1 MTTKKPVAK
10 KPSAAAKPAVPSA
23 DTIGKTALLSLDEA
37 SGVAAFSRRRGQLVA
52 LPVHSVGMIHYGVRL
67 AATSA
72 LGLWALIEERGLRQ
86 DFTTLAKAGLFE
98 LSHLDGLPELAR
110 TLWYIRHRLDE
121 QVALGS
127 RATLPTELLDAATEL
142 RRDMLRVLEF
152 RLGDDAEVAA
162 RLDFIRR
169 GTGHQ
174 DLADDLVR
182 LGGLYHTHKNT
193 LSGMPRPYQPT
204 DADRA
209 SKLAAQILMTLG
221 LQPALEK
228 TGAGAKATG
237 HDNLDWGDLQ
247 ARAATLLEQS
257 YDEVAAAGRY
267 LCRHKPDLAARFA
280 PLGSVARNRRPSAK
294 DSEPAPSPTE
304 DAPKAVADIEALMR
318 ETRART
324 T

>member
-72 LGLWALIEERGLRQ
+72 LGLWALIEERGLRHVYVE
-86 DFTTLAKAGLFE
+86 TAANAT
-98 LSHLDGLPELAR
+98 PELAR

-193 LSGMPRPYQPT
+193 LSGMPRPYQST

-280 PLGSVARNRRPSAK
+280 PLGSVARNRRTSAK

-304 DAPKAVADIEALMR
+304 DAPKP
-318 ETRART
+318 
-324 T
+324 

>member
-1 MTTKKPVAK
+1 MTTKKPVSK

-52 LPVHSVGMIHYGVRL
+52 LPVHSVGVIHYGVRL

-86 DFTTLAKAGLFE
+86 GFTTLAKAGLFE

-152 RLGDDAEVAA
+152 RFGDDADVTA

-174 DLADDLVR
+174 DLADDLMR
-182 LGGLYHTHKNT
+182 LGGLYHSHATT
-193 LSGMPRPYQPT
+193 LHGTPSPYRAW
-204 DADRA
+204 DGERA

-221 LQPALEK
+221 QKPSLEK
-228 TGAGAKATG
+228 TSAGTKKSSQLS
-237 HDNLDWGDLQ
+237 DDWSDLQ
-247 ARAATLLEQS
+247 SRCATLLEQA
-257 YDEVAAAGRY
+257 YDEVAAAGRF
-267 LCRHKPDLAARFA
+267 LCRHKPDLVPRFA
-280 PLGSVARNRRPSAK
+280 SLGSIARNRRQGTK
-294 DSEPAPSPTE
+294 DSEPAPPANE
-304 DAPKAVADIEALMR
+304 PKP
-318 ETRART
+318 
-324 T
+324 

>member
-1 MTTKKPVAK
+1 MTTKKPVSK
-10 KPSAAAKPAVPSA
+10 KPSKAAKPAAPSV

-37 SGVAAFSRRRGQLVA
+37 SGLAAFSRRRGQLTA
-52 LPVHSVGMIHYGVRL
+52 LPVQSVGVIHYGVRL

-72 LGLWALIEERGLRQ
+72 LGLWALVEERGLRQ

-98 LSHLDGLPELAR
+98 LLHLDGLPELAR

-127 RATLPTELLDAATEL
+127 RASLPTELLDAATEL

-193 LSGMPRPYQPT
+193 LVGLPRPFHFT
-204 DADRA
+204 DGERA

-228 TGAGAKATG
+228 TGTGAKATG
-237 HDNLDWGDLQ
+237 PDHLDWGDLQ
-247 ARAATLLEQS
+247 SRAATLLEQS

-267 LCRHKPDLAARFA
+267 LYRHKPDLAARFA
-280 PLGSVARNRRPSAK
+280 PLTSIARNRRSSSTTK
-294 DSEPAPSPTE
+294 DSEPTPASDTSPTK
-304 DAPKAVADIEALMR
+304 PIP
-318 ETRART
+318 
-324 T
+324 